1 MKKIGLLKAML
12 LCRQY
17 EKMTERTGQNCSML
31 RKRASRTICAY
42 RESEA

>member
-17 EKMTERTGQNCSML
+17 EKMTERTGQNCSSL
-31 RKRASRTICAY
+31 RKRASRAICQ
-42 RESEA
+42 RV